1 MIMTQARKRLPIV
14 SAPTLVATLPVS
26 GIKIKYRPFVI
37 KEQKALLLAQES
49 KDPEVVLETI
59 KSVIESCTSG
69 TLEFTKVPT
78 ADLAYFFLQLR
89 IASVGP
95 EVKFSLACEACDE
108 PNIINMSLNDITID
122 TNNIKQEIKITPTVG
137 IKFRI
142 PTIDDA
148 IQSGDTQSVK
158 VLYTLIDYIYDEET
172 VYRKEDYTEEEF
184 HEWIDNLNENQ
195 VSAIRE
201 FVDSIPTL
209 KHTLKFNCSNCNHEQ
224 SRQLEG
230 LHNFFRFGFNS

>member
-1 MIMTQARKRLPIV
+1 MENRKKLPFV

-59 KSVIESCTSG
+59 KSVITSCTDG
-69 TLEFTKVPT
+69 TLEFTRVPT

-95 EVKFSLACEACDE
+95 EVRFSLACEQCDSS
-108 PNIINMSLNDITID
+108 NIINMSLNDVNVDVSGVKT
-122 TNNIKQEIKITPTVG
+122 EIKVTPTVG
-137 IKFRI
+137 IKFKI

-148 IQSGDTQSVK
+148 IQVGSDMQSVK
-158 VLYTLIDYIYDEET
+158 VLYSLIDYIYDEES
-172 VYRKEDYTEEEF
+172 VYRKEDYSEEEF
-184 HEWIDNLNENQ
+184 KDWIDNLNDQQ

-201 FVDSIPTL
+201 FVDSIPSL
-209 KHTLKFNCSNCNHEQ
+209 KHTLTFSCSNCNHEQ
-224 SRQLEG
+224 SRTLEG
-230 LHNFFRFGFNS
+230 LHNFFRFGINS